1 MKDPFILQDGDISG
15 GALSD
20 GLSRRWV
27 ENTAPIAST
36 GEIEYLKP
44 SLKRIR
50 MRFGFIIF
58 STLLFLLLGRSAQ
71 LQVIET
77 KEYRAAAEKN
87 RLRLVR
93 IAAPRGGIQDRN
105 GIALTSNIP
114 RFALVLN
121 PLDLPKE
128 SFKRE
133 EVLRRISELLDIP
146 LDELRANAAILRLPI
161 APITLKSNLALE
173 QVYPLLITLQDIS
186 GVSIETASVRQYTGG
201 DSFSHILGYLGKID
215 ESQKNN
221 YMARGYSLNA
231 QIGKSGIEAAFEDVL
246 SGVDGRKYVEVDA
259 KGQIQK
265 VVALKDASPGTT
277 VKLTIDA
284 ELQQKATDILA
295 AALKGL
301 HKTRGAVVI
310 MNPASGDI
318 LALVSLPAFDNNIFN
333 GDAKMKEKLQ
343 EVFNNPDHPLFPRAI
358 SGTYPS
364 GSTIKLAIAASALQ
378 EGVIT
383 RATSFIST
391 GGLRIGQWFFPDWKT
406 GGHGITNVTRAIAE
420 SINTFFYIIGGG
432 YNDFSGLG
440 ITRLTQYLREFG
452 FGAPTGIEVGGEA
465 PGLVPTPDWKTENRN
480 EQWYIGDTYH
490 LAIGQGDFLVTPL
503 QIARM
508 TAYFA
513 SSGKWTVPHLSMNH
527 ESPHHPAKAGGTG
540 QAGIRNQE
548 NINPGIDLQNIETV
562 RQGMRE
568 AVFYGS
574 ARALQTLP
582 ITSAGKTG
590 TAQWSDNKSPHAWFT
605 GFAPYENPQITI
617 TVLVEEGGEGSAV
630 ALPVAKEIMRWWFT
644 RDLTAK

>member
-36 GEIEYLKP
+36 GAIEYLKP

-133 EVLRRISELLDIP
+133 EVLRRISELFDIP

-277 VKLTIDA
+277 VKLTLDA

-318 LALVSLPAFDNNIFN
+318 LALASFPAFDNNIFN

-503 QIARM
+503 QLVYAFS
-508 TAYFA
+508 ALA
-513 SSGKWTVPHLSMNH
+513 N
-527 ESPHHPAKAGGTG
+527 GGTLY
-540 QAGIRNQE
+540 R
-548 NINPGIDLQNIETV
+548 P
-562 RQGMRE
+562 
-568 AVFYGS
+568 F
-574 ARALQTLP
+574 
-582 ITSAGKTG
+582 
-590 TAQWSDNKSPHAWFT
+590 
-605 GFAPYENPQITI
+605 
-617 TVLVEEGGEGSAV
+617 LVQS
-630 ALPVAKEIMRWWFT
+630 FF
-644 RDLTAK
+644 